1 MSGDGHDNNFNL
13 IRFAAAL
20 QVLVVHALHHFE
32 LESPLEPLLRLV
44 PGVPAFFFLSGYLIY
59 QSYERMH
66 AGGDFG
72 FYVNRVLRIYPAL
85 LVCFVVSVL
94 SVWATGY
101 FASHPPPAGQFFA
114 WVLAQIS
121 FAQFYNPDFLRG
133 YGAGVLN
140 GALWTVSVELQFYVL
155 MPIVAWLFIRART
168 LITVLFVLSLATNVY
183 LRLFPD
189 WSDIRIKLL
198 TVSFVPWIYMFLLGS
213 VAAAWKRTPELVAR
227 IGFLPLIAG
236 FILSMNLVGEFEAN
250 ATNAINPVSF
260 AILAVL
266 LLKLGGAKMPL
277 PARVNEFF
285 RRNDLSYGLYLYHM
299 PIINLLMVAAVSGP
313 KVSAAAAL
321 CIGLLAAA
329 LSWYTVERPALRLKK
344 RFAPTG
350 SRR

>member
-13 IRFAAAL
+13 IRFAAAM
-20 QVLVVHALHHFE
+20 QVLVVHSIHHFE
-32 LESPLEPLLRLV
+32 LASPFEPMLRLV

-101 FASHPPPAGQFFA
+101 FAAHPPPPGRFFA
-114 WVLAQIS
+114 WVAAQVS
-121 FAQFYNPDFLRG
+121 FVQFFNPDFMRG

-140 GALWTVSVELQFYVL
+140 GALWTVSVELQFYAL
-155 MPIVAWLFIRART
+155 MPIVAWLFRRARV
-168 LITVLFVLSLATNVY
+168 LLVILFVLSVAANLY
-183 LRLFPD
+183 LRVFPD
-189 WSDIRIKLL
+189 WSDFRIKLL

-213 VAAAWKRTPELVAR
+213 FAAAWRRTPELTGR
-227 IGFLPLIAG
+227 IGYLPLIAAYV
-236 FILSMNLVGEFEAN
+236 LSMNFVGDFATN
-250 ATNAINPVSF
+250 ASNAINPVSF
-260 AILAVL
+260 VILAVL
-266 LLKLGGAKMPL
+266 LLKLAHARLWL
-277 PARVNEFF
+277 PERVNDYF

-299 PIINLLMVAAVSGP
+299 PIINLLMVTAVAGAMA
-313 KVSAAAAL
+313 SAAAAM
-321 CIGLLAAA
+321 CIGLLAAGM
-329 LSWYTVERPALRLKK
+329 SWYIVERPALRLKK

-350 SRR
+350 ARR